1 MAVERR
7 RRIARQGRR
16 LESVQR
22 PERTERACNVVER
35 DVGVGGDVPVLS
47 VQAFEEIGL
56 NERFVTDLESAASNL
71 KESRNQIHAV
81 R

>member
-1 MAVERR
+1 MCLWFRSNCIPV
-7 RRIARQGRR
+7 IATG
-16 LESVQR
+16 
-22 PERTERACNVVER
+22 TKF
-35 DVGVGGDVPVLS
+35 LS